1 MYYPREA
8 ERDNLYNRIV
18 LLTLVCIIVLG
29 IAAMAMREG
38 GRYALLRI
46 GAVETTGTIMQVE
59 SLPRNS
65 GAVIVHYRYND
76 RSGRAHDAEY
86 LDTRFGEQSQYVEGG
101 PVALVYCHWFPSINS
116 ITERLHQLRPGFYIM
131 TGGVL
136 IVMLLFGISLLT
148 FWKIGRMSAEDV
160 YY

>member
-8 ERDNLYNRIV
+8 ERDNLYNRII
-18 LLTLVCIIVLG
+18 LLTLVSIIVLG

-38 GRYALLRI
+38 GRYALLRLSP
-46 GAVETTGTIMQVE
+46 VETFATITQIE

-65 GAVIVHYRYND
+65 SAAIIHFRYTD
-76 RSGRAHDAEY
+76 QSGHAHDAEY
-86 LDTRFGEQSQYVEGG
+86 LDTRYGEQHRYVEGG
-101 PVALVYCHWFPSINS
+101 PVALVYCDWFPSINS
-116 ITERLHQLRPGFYIM
+116 LAEQLNHLRPGFFIM

-136 IVMLLFGISLLT
+136 IVLVLFGLSLLT
-148 FWKIGRMSAEDV
+148 FWRMGRMSAEDV

>member
-8 ERDNLYNRIV
+8 ERDNLYNRII

-46 GAVETTGTIMQVE
+46 SAVETFATITQIE
-59 SLPRNS
+59 ALPRNS
-65 GAVIVHYRYND
+65 SAAILHYRYND
-76 RSGRAHDAEY
+76 PSGHAHEGEY
-86 LDTRFGEQSQYVEGG
+86 LDTRYGEQSRYVEGG
-101 PVALVYCHWFPSINS
+101 PIALVYCDWFPSINS
-116 ITERLHQLRPGFYIM
+116 LAEQLNHLRPGFFIM

-136 IVMLLFGISLLT
+136 IVMVLFGISLLT